1 MSFTLTLPEDNAL
14 VLNAMSRALAEIAQ
28 GVPSAPHVAPVAPVA
43 PVQCDTEMTTED
55 EPVEVDEPVELDKDG
70 LPWDNRINST
80 PASVTASG
88 VWKMRRKPKDMDDSE
103 WSDYIDTVRNELT
116 NLMNIEVTNVD
127 SGDIVEPITN
137 DSPIVDSI
145 EVIPPPVT
153 PDTVFGTVEPPVTHE
168 AVEPVAPPPTVEPPA
183 TETPTIAT
191 FPQLMTWLTGM
202 TGKIT
207 VEQVNGALAE
217 WNMNSVALLAKRPDL
232 IPVFVAK
239 IEALL

>member
-1 MSFTLTLPEDNAL
+1 MSITLTLPEDNAL

-28 GVPSAPHVAPVAPVA
+28 GCTVAVGVVE
-43 PVQCDTEMTTED
+43 PVQYTPSDLD
-55 EPVEVDEPVELDKDG
+55 IEPVEADESPELDKDG
-70 LPWDNRINST
+70 FPWDNRINST
-80 PASVTASG
+80 PASITASG

-103 WSDYIDTVRNELT
+103 WSDHIDTVRNELT
-116 NLMNIEVTNVD
+116 NLMSIEVDDDVAD
-127 SGDIVEPITN
+127 SD
-137 DSPIVDSI
+137 IVDSI
-145 EVIPPPVT
+145 EVIPPPAAVFADSS
-153 PDTVFGTVEPPVTHE
+153 PETVFGTVEP
-168 AVEPVAPPPTVEPPA
+168 EPINPPA

-207 VEQVNGALAE
+207 VEQVNGTLAE
-217 WNMNSVALLAKRPDL
+217 WNMTSVALLAKRPDL